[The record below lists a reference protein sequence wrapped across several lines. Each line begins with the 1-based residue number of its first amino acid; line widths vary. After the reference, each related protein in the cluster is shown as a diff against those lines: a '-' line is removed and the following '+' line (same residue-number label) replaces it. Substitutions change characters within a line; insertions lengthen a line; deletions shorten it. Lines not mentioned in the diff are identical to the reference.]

1 MNRGADAL
9 PSTTPP
15 PSLSPAAEG
24 GRATDAAVSPFVRPD
39 GNGNFEYI
47 NGKGTDKSRTESWEK
62 LKAGDAG
69 VGPALRTPGE
79 AELRIAFLHMSRT
92 DLKGGVLPSAL
103 AFRLES
109 APFSARFLGHEG
121 ATLHGQTS
129 AAALLTTTL
138 NTRDG

>member
-1 MNRGADAL
+1 MRRHQRRL
-9 PSTTPP
+9 HP
-15 PSLSPAAEG
+15 PSLSLSSCG
-24 GRATDAAVSPFVRPD
+24 GRTTDATVSPFVRPD

-62 LKAGDAG
+62 LKAGAAR
-69 VGPALRTPGE
+69 VGPALRTSGE
-79 AELRIAFLHMSRT
+79 ALLCIATVHFGRA

-138 NTRDG
+138 RLRRDG

>member
-1 MNRGADAL
+1 MRCHQRRL
-9 PSTTPP
+9 HP
-15 PSLSPAAEG
+15 PSLQLRRAG
-24 GRATDAAVSPFVRPD
+24 DGCGRFSVRPA

-92 DLKGGVLPSAL
+92 DLKAGVLPSAL